1 MLGIIKLFPIDMPTT
16 HGVQF
21 LIFQLLQNVL
31 FVKRICMLIDG
42 HFHELKSPISRRKM
56 KSEIRSKCKNNADI
70 AK

>member
-1 MLGIIKLFPIDMPTT
+1 
-16 HGVQF
+16 VQF